1 MNRILITGTQS
12 FIGTNFRKLS
22 RNQNI
27 REVSLKEKLSETI
40 DFKQF
45 DIILHLAAIVHQSKK
60 IPQQEYFAVNRDLCV
75 SVAREAKN
83 AGVKHFIFLS
93 TIKVYGTFSQG
104 SEPWNED
111 SICHPDDSY
120 GRSKYEAELELGKLD
135 SPEFKV
141 AIIRTPIVYGAGVS
155 ANILKLI
162 KLIEKFPFLPF
173 RDVNNNRHYT
183 YVGNLIGFIDKIIE
197 IRASGTF
204 IVMDD
209 SPISTTNLV
218 QTLAHFLHR
227 KLFLFRVPKLIIMA
241 GIRLRPAIF
250 DRLYGSFYLDN
261 SKTKKELDYT
271 PPFTSE
277 DGLSNMISA
286 YISSRT
292 KTEIS

>member
-1 MNRILITGTQS
+1 MNRILIIGTQS
-12 FIGTNFRKLS
+12 FIGANFLELS

-27 REVSLKEKLSETI
+27 QEVSLKEKLPEEI
-40 DFKQF
+40 DFVSI
-45 DIILHLAAIVHQSKK
+45 DIVLHLAAIVHQSKK
-60 IPQQEYFAVNRDLCV
+60 TSELEYFRVNRDLCI
-75 SVAREAKN
+75 SVAEEAKK
-83 AGVKHFIFLS
+83 AGVRQFIFLS
-93 TIKVYGTFSQG
+93 TVKVYGKYLPG
-104 SEPWNED
+104 SDPWDEQ
-111 SICHPDDSY
+111 SECHPDDAY
-120 GRSKYEAELELGKLD
+120 GRSKYEAELELRKLE

-141 AIIRTPIVYGAGVS
+141 AIIRTPIVYGPGVS

-162 KLIEKFPFLPF
+162 KLVKKFPILPF

-209 SPISTTNLV
+209 SQISTTYLV
-218 QTLAHFLHR
+218 QTIAHFLHR

-241 GIRLRPAIF
+241 GIKLRPAIF

-261 SKTKKELDYT
+261 SKTKKDLKYN

-277 DGLSNMISA
+277 EGLSMMISA
-286 YISSRT
+286 YMSSR
-292 KTEIS
+292 KKEVS

>member
-60 IPQQEYFAVNRDLCV
+60 IPQQEYFAVNRDLCIT
-75 SVAREAKN
+75 VAIDAKK
-83 AGVKHFIFLS
+83 AGVRHFIFLS
-93 TIKVYGTFSQG
+93 TIKVYGNVNKGTDQ
-104 SEPWNED
+104 WTED
-111 SICHPDDSY
+111 SECYPDDAY
-120 GRSKYEAELELGKLD
+120 GRSKYEAEIELRKLE
-135 SPEFKV
+135 SPEFRV

-218 QTLAHFLHR
+218 QTIAHFMHR

-241 GIRLRPAIF
+241 GIKLRPAIF

-261 SKTKKELDYT
+261 SKTKKNLKYN

-277 DGLSNMISA
+277 EGLSSMISA
-286 YISSRT
+286 YLSSKN
-292 KTEIS
+292 KTEIF